1 MENLKYDIDHLGG
14 KWAETYGEVKG
25 QKELMASTKDD
36 PCSEVI
42 YSQHNDRYN
51 VQPRDER
58 EDDLGITTG

>member
-1 MENLKYDIDHLGG
+1 
-14 KWAETYGEVKG
+14 
-25 QKELMASTKDD
+25 MASTKDD